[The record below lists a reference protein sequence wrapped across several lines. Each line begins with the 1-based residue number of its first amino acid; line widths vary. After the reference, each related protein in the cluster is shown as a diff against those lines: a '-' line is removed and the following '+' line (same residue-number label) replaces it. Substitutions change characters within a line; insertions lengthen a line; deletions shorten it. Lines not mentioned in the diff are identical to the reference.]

1 MQYKFMTRGF
11 ESTDAI
17 RNYIDRRFEKIDRV
31 LTDDDVVSA
40 EVRAERDAE
49 SYKVKAKINLRG
61 NIIVVQEKNP
71 DLYAAIDGLADSL
84 EKKIKKEKATLRD
97 RHRKTASKDTEL
109 REETSFE
116 EGQITDVKRF
126 SLSIMS
132 PEEALLQMKVLD
144 RQFFVFRNSET
155 NEINIVYK
163 KKDGTCAVIEFIG

>member
-40 EVRAERDAE
+40 EV
-49 SYKVKAKINLRG
+49 
-61 NIIVVQEKNP
+61 
-71 DLYAAIDGLADSL
+71 GLADSL